1 MKLSAR
7 EYKLLIE
14 HAPFAN
20 STAAVAAVWAD
31 VVAAAR
37 GIPHVRVEG
46 ALAPTAPR
54 GVCFLDTPDHTLR
67 RNGLV
72 LRERTDDGG
81 SREYTLKCRSED
93 RYFAAGTAVAP
104 DGAKEKFEEDI
115 GTPFNCRFSHSAT
128 LERDKRPAT
137 AGAAAKV
144 FPLLGTLTADGRSL
158 HSDVEFSVVNGIEV
172 VERVW
177 EGGPVRFECPGEKDE
192 KAEVGVIAWFRASG
206 APVVAELSFR
216 VKDKEENYGPRVARA
231 ARALFERL
239 QRADCARLDGRTK
252 TEFVYGDRSGD

>member
-1 MKLSAR
+1 M
-7 EYKLLIE
+7 LIE

-37 GIPHVRVEG
+37 AVPHVKAEG

-72 LRERTDDGG
+72 LRERTGDGP
-81 SREYTLKCRSED
+81 REYALKCRSED
-93 RYFAAGTAVAP
+93 RYFAAGTTVAP
-104 DGAKEKFEEDI
+104 AGAKEKFEEDI
-115 GTPFNCRFSHSAT
+115 GPPFNSRWSHSAT
-128 LERDKRPAT
+128 LESGTRPAT
-137 AGAAAKV
+137 VGKATAL
-144 FPLLGTLTADGRSL
+144 FPLLSTITADGRPL

-192 KAEVGVIAWFRASG
+192 KAEVGVIVWFRADGG
-206 APVVAELSFR
+206 APAVAELSFR
-216 VKDKEENYGPRVARA
+216 IKDKDEGYGPRVASA

-239 QRADCARLDGRTK
+239 QRADCARIDGRTK